1 MRRRNATFSRFTP
14 LLESGTGLR
23 SRGTGQGRR
32 VYKGV
37 TIIKA
42 GLGNARDRNYY
53 PISTLE
59 KAVDDG
65 RFEGLR
71 AYADHPDSV
80 SEEIQPERTVR
91 DMVGVYTNSK
101 FTREGK
107 VGGRVVADLNLFR
120 SAKWLSDTVD
130 DLLDLG
136 QADKIGLSINGRGKT
151 VERRMPLEEAGDEQ
165 DVNFVEDFLV
175 LRSGDVVTEA
185 GAGGGFQHLLES
197 ARGTQTKETA
207 MQLTAKAKKAIK
219 EAVDTSNYTALGKL
233 LKECGCSLEQ
243 AVAIAKEG
251 SAPAKGSKTAKSTK
265 EAEKGKKK
273 AAAPVEEAEE
283 TDDAEDAEETDDVEE
298 VDHDAELDE
307 VVDEVNDEAEGDDV
321 DEADDESEDEGEDVE
336 EGEDDELEEDDEP
349 VPEPA
354 KQARGNGRH
363 PLASASERIRQA
375 ADRRRAA
382 TKEGGATVAKHLNR
396 KIKGPGNGKTAVNI
410 IGTRRRQGGRAREA
424 GGPGPDLETQNA
436 RLREENTR
444 LSSQL
449 RVRTTA
455 DRARRLLRESAI
467 PEKLRP
473 DILRLMVGKSEEEMQ
488 RIVRY
493 HARLVE
499 AAVEE
504 ATYGGD
510 MGDSRVEGAGSRVRE
525 SHHGGARDDDFG
537 SLFEEVGIPTRSDE

>member
-1 MRRRNATFSRFTP
+1 MRRRNQVFSRFTP

-32 VYKGV
+32 VYRGV

-53 PISTLE
+53 PIETL
-59 KAVDDG
+59 KRAVDDG

-107 VGGRVVADLNLFR
+107 VGGRVIADLNLFR
-120 SAKWLSDTVD
+120 SARWLSYTVD

-151 VERRMPLEEAGDEQ
+151 VERRMPLEESGDEQ

-197 ARGTQTKETA
+197 ARGTQKETA

-265 EAEKGKKK
+265 EAAEKGKKKEK
-273 AAAPVEEAEE
+273 AAAPVEEA
-283 TDDAEDAEETDDVEE
+283 DDEDVDEAEDEDVEE

-307 VVDEVNDEAEGDDV
+307 TVDDVNDEAEGGDDV
-321 DEADDESEDEGEDVE
+321 DEADDEDPEEGDDVE
-336 EGEDDELEEDDEP
+336 EGEDE
-349 VPEPA
+349 
-354 KQARGNGRH
+354 
-363 PLASASERIRQA
+363 
-375 ADRRRAA
+375 
-382 TKEGGATVAKHLNR
+382 
-396 KIKGPGNGKTAVNI
+396 
-410 IGTRRRQGGRAREA
+410 
-424 GGPGPDLETQNA
+424 DLE
-436 RLREENTR
+436 
-444 LSSQL
+444 
-449 RVRTTA
+449 
-455 DRARRLLRESAI
+455 
-467 PEKLRP
+467 
-473 DILRLMVGKSEEEMQ
+473 
-488 RIVRY
+488 
-493 HARLVE
+493 
-499 AAVEE
+499 
-504 ATYGGD
+504 
-510 MGDSRVEGAGSRVRE
+510 
-525 SHHGGARDDDFG
+525 
-537 SLFEEVGIPTRSDE
+537 